1 MAVICYT
8 LPGTAS
14 GSVTDQTAE
23 ETAQSV
29 IDAIDRL
36 GTVTRDSGK
45 SIERIR
51 ALYGRLTPA
60 ARRQVTNYEAFLAA
74 EKQYREM

>member
-1 MAVICYT
+1 M
-8 LPGTAS
+8 
-14 GSVTDQTAE
+14 
-23 ETAQSV
+23 